1 MFPSAAGG
9 TPAVVIDTNRV
20 LDLWLFDDPQV
31 DALRDAIACGGTRW
45 LAQPA
50 MREELAR
57 VLGYPAVLAQLA
69 RRQRTADMRAGGVRP
84 LEPPGAG
91 GRSGASALPRPGRPD
106 LHRPGRGLAR
116 AAVQQGP
123 RGAGAGAPAGAA
135 GRDGGA
141 LTRARRLDRPAA
153 GLAAQ

>member
-69 RRQRTADMRAGGVRP
+69 RRQRTADSVLAAFDRWVQRVPAAPPAPVRCRDPDDQIFIDLAVTWRAR
-84 LEPPGAG
+84 LL
-91 GRSGASALPRPGRPD
+91 S
-106 LHRPGRGLAR
+106 
-116 AAVQQGP
+116 
-123 RGAGAGAPAGAA
+123 
-135 GRDGGA
+135 RDRQIIT
-141 LTRARRLDRPAA
+141 LARRLTPLGVTVEA
-153 GLAAQ
+153 

>member
-20 LDLWLFDDPQV
+20 LDLRLFDDPQV

-69 RRQRTADMRAGGVRP
+69 RRQRTADSVLAAFDRWSHPVPAADPAPVRCRDPDDQIFIDLAVAWRARLFSKDLAV
-84 LEPPGAG
+84 L
-91 GRSGASALPRPGRPD
+91 AL
-106 LHRPGRGLAR
+106 
-116 AAVQQGP
+116 
-123 RGAGAGAPAGAA
+123 
-135 GRDGGA
+135 
-141 LTRARRLDRPAA
+141 ARRLAPLGVTVER
-153 GLAAQ
+153 